1 MNSQTRN
8 IQYFLFSQDFSDGVR
23 ITLAALLPAL
33 LFGQLGE
40 LTTGITLSTG
50 AVCISMIDTPGP
62 VVHKRNGM
70 LYGNLVIFLVALL
83 TGFARFSDWTLGL
96 EVLALSFLMTMLSVY
111 GNRAASLGSAA
122 LLVMILNMEQPL
134 TPGEVLLHSGL
145 ILAGGVWYM
154 ALGLVLF
161 RVLPYR
167 PAQQALGECIHAIA
181 NYLKLKAA
189 FYRIRTDLDDDY
201 RKLVAQQVVV
211 SEKQDAVREL
221 LFKTR
226 QIVKESNATSRRLLL
241 TFVDVMDLYEHITAT
256 YYDYEAI
263 RTQFGHT
270 GILEEIASLIDLIAA
285 ELDNIGFA
293 IQANHSFRSRS
304 NFPQRLEHLKSR
316 IDAVG
321 EQEQGTSNLVLKK
334 LLVNLRNLTQR
345 LTDVLNYFN
354 AQSDTIPTRHTEVEY
369 MRFVSHQD
377 YDLKVLRDNLTFN
390 SSVFR
395 HSVRLMLAS
404 GIAFLTAK
412 LLFSGDHSY
421 WIVMTTVYMLKPAF
435 SFTKE
440 RNYQRIVGTLSGGA
454 IAGVFLLLTD
464 DKDLH
469 FVVMLIFMV
478 LSYSFQRRSY
488 VVYVTLMTPFILI
501 MLSFLG
507 MNYLD
512 IAEERI
518 KDTVIGCIIAFSAGY
533 LLFPNWEF
541 EQLNDYMRDVLKANV
556 SYLHKLAESLAGK
569 PVALTEY
576 KLVRKDV
583 FVSSANLAA
592 AFQRMLS
599 EPKSKQRSSE
609 DVHQFVVLNH
619 ILTSNI
625 ATLTSSLMAKEP
637 SEQPVDGVRAVRRAL
652 SFLNASLKKLDPTS
666 VPAEPNM
673 GEITPYS
680 EATGRRKAALT
691 SDERQ
696 LLEQLDFIQKVS
708 SDIGRVTDAMLEVPT
723 KPKRL
728 QAVVDSELH

>member
-33 LFGQLGE
+33 LFAQMGE

-50 AVCISMIDTPGP
+50 AVCISIVDAPGP

-70 LYGNLVIFLVALL
+70 LYGNLAIFLVALA
-83 TGFARFSDWTLGL
+83 TGFARLNNWTLGL

-122 LLVMILNMEQPL
+122 LLVMILTMDQPL
-134 TPGEVLLHSGL
+134 TPAEVIVRSGL

-154 ALGLVLF
+154 ALGLILF

-181 NYLKLKAA
+181 GYLKLKAA

-201 RKLVAQQVVV
+201 RKLVAQQVTV

-256 YYDYEAI
+256 YYDYADI
-263 RTQFGHT
+263 RKQFGHT

-304 NFPQRLEHLKSR
+304 DFPERLEQLKRR

-321 EQEQGTSNLVLKK
+321 EQGTSNLVLKK

-345 LTDVLNYFN
+345 LSDILTYFN
-354 AQSDTIPTRHTEVEY
+354 AKSETIPTRHTEQEY

-404 GIAFLTAK
+404 GVAFLVAK
-412 LLFSGDHSY
+412 LLFSGNHSY

-440 RNYQRIVGTLSGGA
+440 RNYQRIVGTLTGGA

-464 DKDLH
+464 DKNLH

-541 EQLNDYMRDVLKANV
+541 EQLNDFLRDVLKANLN
-556 SYLHKLAESLAGK
+556 YLQKLAESLSGK
-569 PVALTEY
+569 PVSLTEY

-583 FVSSANLAA
+583 IVSSANLAS

-637 SEQPVDGVRAVRRAL
+637 TEHPSEGMRFVRRAL
-652 SFLNASLKKLDPTS
+652 SGLSASLKKLDPT
-666 VPAEPNM
+666 VVLPEANM
-673 GEITPYS
+673 GEIVPYA
-680 EATGRRKAALT
+680 EATSRRKASLT
-691 SDERQ
+691 ADDRE
-696 LLEQLDFIQKVS
+696 LLEQLEFIQKVS
-708 SDIGRVTDAMLEVPT
+708 SDIGRVTDAMLAVPT
-723 KPKRL
+723 QPKRL
-728 QAVVDSELH
+728 QALVDSELH

>member
-1 MNSQTRN
+1 MNSQTRS

-33 LFGQLGE
+33 VCAQLGE

-50 AVCISMIDTPGP
+50 AVCISIVDTPGP

-70 LYGNLVIFLVALL
+70 LYGNLAIFLVSLL
-83 TGFARFSDWTLGL
+83 TGFARFNTWTLGL
-96 EVLALSFLMTMLSVY
+96 EVLALSFLMTILNVY
-111 GNRAASLGSAA
+111 GNRAASLGSAS
-122 LLVMILNMEQPL
+122 LLVMILTMDQPL
-134 TPGEVLLHSGL
+134 TPPEVLMHSGL

-154 ALGLVLF
+154 ALGLLLF

-181 NYLKLKAA
+181 RYLKLKAA
-189 FYRIRTDLDDDY
+189 FYRTRTDLDDDY
-201 RKLVAQQVVV
+201 RKLVAQQVTV

-256 YYDYEAI
+256 YYDYAAI

-304 NFPQRLEHLKSR
+304 NFAERLEYLKAR

-321 EQEQGTSNLVLKK
+321 EQEKGTSNLVLKK
-334 LLVNLRNLTQR
+334 LLINLRNLTQR
-345 LTDVLNYFN
+345 LNDVLNYFN
-354 AQSDTIPTRHTEVEY
+354 AKSETIPARHTEQEY
-369 MRFVSHQD
+369 TRFVSHQD
-377 YDLKVLRDNLTFN
+377 YDLKVLRNNLTFG

-395 HSVRLMLAS
+395 HSMRMMIAGSV
-404 GIAFLTAK
+404 AFLVAK
-412 LLFSGDHSY
+412 LLFAGHHSY

-440 RNYQRIVGTLSGGA
+440 RNYQRVVGTLGGGT
-454 IAGVFLLLTD
+454 IAVILLLLTD
-464 DKDLH
+464 DRNLH
-469 FVVMLIFMV
+469 FIFMLVFMV

-507 MNYLD
+507 LSYLD

-533 LLFPNWEF
+533 LLFPSWEF

-556 SYLHKLAESLAGK
+556 SYLQKLAESLAGK
-569 PVALTEY
+569 PVMLTDY

-619 ILTSNI
+619 ILASNI

-637 SEQPVDGVRAVRRAL
+637 AEQPAEGVRAVRRAL
-652 SFLNASLKKLDPTS
+652 SVLNASLKKLDPTTA
-666 VPAEPNM
+666 PEPNM
-673 GEITPYS
+673 GEIIPHN
-680 EATGRRKAALT
+680 ELGARRKANLT
-691 SDERQ
+691 ADERQ
-696 LLEQLDFIQKVS
+696 LLEQLEFVQKVS
-708 SDIGRVTDAMLEVPT
+708 GDIGRVTDSMLEVS
-723 KPKRL
+723 PKSKQL
-728 QAVVDSELH
+728 QAVVNSELH